1 MIENKD
7 ARLSKSIKY
16 AYASLKQQMIFVR
29 SGKNHD
35 QEAIE
40 DVHFAINLIL
50 DALDEVEK
58 IRPLDAEEA
67 DIKAQTIAM
76 TFMLKSIEDQSC
88 KTVSDGSAI

>member
-1 MIENKD
+1 MIGSKD

-16 AYASLKQQMIFVR
+16 AYASLKQQMSFV
-29 SGKNHD
+29 SSCKNPD

-58 IRPLDAEEA
+58 IRPLDAEEV
-67 DIKAQTIAM
+67 DIKAQTIVLM
-76 TFMLKSIEDQSC
+76 SMLKGIEEQSC
-88 KTVSDGSAI
+88 KAVSDR